1 MVTKNS
7 YLADLG
13 HAIDSATANKYLT
26 VDDSG
31 GSFENIQYSQIVNVP
46 NILDSV
52 DVVNIADSAYV
63 NARVDLSAY
72 STTSYVDTEISNLVG
87 GAPANLDTLNELA
100 AAINDDATF
109 QTTITNLINS
119 LPDSAQVSTIV
130 TTDVDKAFVDALNV
144 DADTLDGQQGTYY
157 SNYNNLSNTPNVL
170 DSAQVVALVAAAG
183 NVTQSYVDAAV
194 AALPDSAQVS
204 GIITADVDK
213 AFVDALNVDA
223 DTLDGQDGTYYLN
236 YNNFTNTPNVLDS
249 ANVNTLVSAG
259 IANVV
264 DAAPASLDTLNELAA
279 AINDDA
285 SFNTTITNAINALPD
300 SSQVSGIIT
309 ADVDKA
315 FVDALNVDA
324 DTLDGQQGTYYL
336 DYTNATNKP
345 NILDSANI
353 TSIVDSAYVRARGWD
368 SANTS
373 SIVDSAYVLA
383 RGWDSG
389 NTTSLID
396 SSYISARVTPNAG
409 LSTFTYNT
417 TSGQTS
423 FTGADAASSTLSYNT
438 GSILVFYNGI
448 LMKSGDDYTATDGST
463 ITLTDPADSGG
474 TMSIFNFGV
483 GLTGSSG
490 SAVSFS
496 WGGDRWVQFGG
507 WVSPLG
513 TGSTTNSIE
522 YNSISTPTTTADFG
536 DLSSDRFRGSTAMSD
551 TSRGVVVGG
560 RGGSTNNS
568 MDYVT
573 ISTTG
578 NTTDFGDVKPSSSAA
593 YGHASVSDGT
603 YGVIANSAWD
613 SINLNNTLQVI
624 TIQTTGNSTD
634 YGNLNVSLGNPA
646 YMAGVSDGTYGVYGG
661 GRSTSQFTTM
671 QYITIASS
679 AGASDFG
686 DLTVGRSDIVGVSD
700 TTYGVFMGGDNVNST
715 AYNTMDYITIATT
728 GNATDFGDLN
738 QARSN
743 AAGAS
748 DGTYGVYLG
757 GAQNES
763 LGFQYN
769 TVLQISIATPGNS
782 TQQSTATAGNKA
794 DHSATSGSAS

>member
-1 MVTKNS
+1 MVTRNR

-13 HAIDSATANKYLT
+13 HAIDSATANNYLT

-31 GSFENIQYSQIVNVP
+31 ASFESIQYSQVVNVP
-46 NILDSV
+46 NILDSA
-52 DVVNIADSAYV
+52 DVINVIDSAHV

-72 STTSYVDTEISNLVG
+72 STTSYVDTEISNLIG

-109 QTTITNLINS
+109 QTTITNLINA
-119 LPDSAQVSTIV
+119 LPDSAQVSAIITS
-130 TTDVDKAFVDALNV
+130 DVDKAFVDALNI

-157 SNYNNLSNTPNVL
+157 TNYNNLSNTPNVL
-170 DSAQVVALVAAAG
+170 DSAQTLALVAAAG
-183 NVTQSYVDAAV
+183 NVTQAYVDNEI

-249 ANVNTLVSAG
+249 VNVNALVNAG
-259 IANVV
+259 IATVV

-285 SFNTTITNAINALPD
+285 AFNTTITNLINALPD

-373 SIVDSAYVLA
+373 SVVDSAYVLA
-383 RGWDSG
+383 RGWDSA

-423 FTGADAASSTLSYNT
+423 FTGADANSATLAYNT

-448 LMKSGDDYTATDGST
+448 LMKSGDDYTATDGTT
-463 ITLTDPADSGG
+463 ITLTDGADSGG

-507 WVSPLG
+507 WRSPLG
-513 TGSTTNSIE
+513 SGTNENSME
-522 YNSISTPTTTADFG
+522 YNSISTPGTTSDFG
-536 DLSSDRFRGSTAMSD
+536 DLTLDRFRGSTAMSD
-551 TSRGVVVGG
+551 TSRGVIAGG
-560 RGGSTNNS
+560 RSSTTTQQ
-568 MDYVT
+568 MDY
-573 ISTTG
+573 IAFATTG
-578 NTTDFGDVKPSSSAA
+578 NATSFGLSKPSSSGI
-593 YGHASVSDGT
+593 YGHASVCDGT
-603 YGVIANSAWD
+603 YGVIANAGWD
-613 SINLNNTLQVI
+613 IINLTNTLQYI
-624 TIQTTGNSTD
+624 TIQTTGNSADFGDVAVNT
-634 YGNLNVSLGNPA
+634 GNPS
-646 YMAGVSDGTYGVYGG
+646 YMAGVSNGTTGVFAG
-661 GRSTSQFTTM
+661 GRRSPNRDQM
-671 QYITIASS
+671 QYITIATQGN
-679 AGASDFG
+679 ATDMGN
-686 DLTVGRSDIVGVSD
+686 LTLARSDIVGVSD
-700 TTYGVFMGGDNVNST
+700 TTYGVFMGGDDPDIGP
-715 AYNTMDYITIATT
+715 AFNTIDYITISSTA
-728 GNATDFGDLN
+728 NATDFGDLN

-757 GAQNES
+757 GAQNEG
-763 LGFQYN
+763 LGYQYN
-769 TVLQISIATPGNS
+769 TVLQISIATPANS
-782 TQQSTATAGNKA
+782 TQQSNATANYKA
-794 DHSATSGSAS
+794 DHSAASGTP